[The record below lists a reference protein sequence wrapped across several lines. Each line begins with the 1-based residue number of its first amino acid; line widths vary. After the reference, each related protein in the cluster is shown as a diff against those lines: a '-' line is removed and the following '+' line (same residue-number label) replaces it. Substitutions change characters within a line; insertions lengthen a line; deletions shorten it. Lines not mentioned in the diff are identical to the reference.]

1 MVITALPDA
10 RDPGAARAAITE
22 IFFRSSVR
30 QSFASEAERDR
41 FLATWT
47 GWYLNENAADTW
59 LALNEASSVTG
70 YLTGCRDSL
79 AARPLFA
86 TIPRYDAFADLFG
99 RFPAHLHVNVHPDH
113 RNAGIG
119 AALVDHFAA
128 ACGTGVHIVTGVGAR
143 NVAFYRRLGF
153 TEAVERG
160 GLLFL
165 GRPA

>member
-1 MVITALPDA
+1 MIVNLPGV
-10 RDPGAARAAITE
+10 RDPRAARAAITD

-30 QSFASEAERDR
+30 QSFESDEARAR

-47 GWYLNENAADTW
+47 GWYLSEGAADVW
-59 LALNEASSVTG
+59 LSLDDAGTVIG
-70 YLTGCRDSL
+70 YLTGCRDSR
-79 AARPLFA
+79 AARPLF
-86 TIPRYDAFADLFG
+86 TTVPRYDAFADLFD

-113 RNAGIG
+113 RNGGIG
-119 AALVDHFAA
+119 AALVEHFAA
-128 ACGTGVHIVTGVGAR
+128 VCGTGVHVVTGAGAR
-143 NVAFYRRLGF
+143 NAAFYRRHGF